1 MPRNIAYL
9 RVSTLEQDN
18 SKNKTDILSLA
29 NEKGLGK
36 VEFVE
41 DKISGKVS
49 WKERQIFTVLN
60 QLQKGDVLLI
70 SEFSRLGRSM
80 LEIMEIILFAIE
92 KEIKMYTVKG
102 NWQLDDTIQS
112 KIMAMVFAMAA
123 EIERDLISQR
133 TKEALRV
140 KKANGMILGRP
151 KGPGK
156 SKLDTYRVEIEALLK
171 NGSKQSFIANRYGAT
186 EATLS
191 NWITKNKIVKPK
203 SKRI

>member
-1 MPRNIAYL
+1 
-9 RVSTLEQDN
+9 
-18 SKNKTDILSLA
+18 
-29 NEKGLGK
+29 
-36 VEFVE
+36 
-41 DKISGKVS
+41 
-49 WKERQIFTVLN
+49 
-60 QLQKGDVLLI
+60 
-70 SEFSRLGRSM
+70 M
-80 LEIMEIILFAIE
+80 LEIIKIILFAIE

-151 KGPGK
+151 KGPEK
-156 SKLDTYRVEIEALLK
+156 SKLDIYLVEIEALLQ
-171 NGSKQSFIANRYGAT
+171 NGSTQSFIANRYGDT

-191 NWITKNKIVKPK
+191 NWIAKNKIQRPTIRSKGK
-203 SKRI
+203 SLNN

>member
-1 MPRNIAYL
+1 M
-9 RVSTLEQDN
+9 
-18 SKNKTDILSLA
+18 
-29 NEKGLGK
+29 GK

-156 SKLDTYRVEIEALLK
+156 VNWIFTEWRLKLFFK
-171 NGSKQSFIANRYGAT
+171 NGSTQRFIANRYGAT

-191 NWITKNKIVKPK
+191 NWMAKHKIVKPK
-203 SKRI
+203 TNSKK

>member
-1 MPRNIAYL
+1 MPKNIAYL
-9 RVSTLEQDN
+9 RVSTLGQDN
-18 SKNKTDILSLA
+18 EKNKSDILAIA

-41 DKISGKVS
+41 DVMSGKVS
-49 WKERQIFTVLN
+49 WKKRQIFTVLN
-60 QLQKGDVLLI
+60 SLEKGDVLLI

-102 NWQLDDTIQS
+102 GWQLDETIQS

-140 KKANGMILGRP
+140 KKANGMVLCRP

-156 SKLDTYRVEIEALLK
+156 SKLDVYKDEIEALIN
-171 NGSKQSFIANRYGAT
+171 NGSTQKFIANRYGAT
-186 EATLS
+186 ESTLS
-191 NWITKNKIVKPK
+191 NWIKKNGIVKL
-203 SKRI
+203 

>member
-1 MPRNIAYL
+1 MCL
-9 RVSTLEQDN
+9 QQDN
-18 SKNKTDILSLA
+18 AKNKTDFLALA

-151 KGPGK
+151 KGSGK
-156 SKLDTYRVEIEALLK
+156 V
-171 NGSKQSFIANRYGAT
+171 
-186 EATLS
+186 
-191 NWITKNKIVKPK
+191 NWIFIKLKLKLSFKMVQRNVLLLIVTEPP
-203 SKRI
+203 RQR

>member
-1 MPRNIAYL
+1 
-9 RVSTLEQDN
+9 
-18 SKNKTDILSLA
+18 
-29 NEKGLGK
+29 
-36 VEFVE
+36 VE

-49 WKERQIFTVLN
+49 WKERKIFTVLN
-60 QLQKGDVLLI
+60 QLEKGDVLLI

-80 LEIMEIILFAIE
+80 LEIMEIILFAID

-112 KIMAMVFAMAA
+112 KIIAMVFAMAA

-151 KGPGK
+151 QGPGK
-156 SKLDTYRVEIEALLK
+156 SKLDIYKFEIEALLQ
-171 NGSKQSFIANRYGAT
+171 NGLKQSFIANSYGAT

-191 NWITKNKIVKPK
+191 NWIAKNKIQRPQTQKVKEK
-203 SKRI
+203 IGK